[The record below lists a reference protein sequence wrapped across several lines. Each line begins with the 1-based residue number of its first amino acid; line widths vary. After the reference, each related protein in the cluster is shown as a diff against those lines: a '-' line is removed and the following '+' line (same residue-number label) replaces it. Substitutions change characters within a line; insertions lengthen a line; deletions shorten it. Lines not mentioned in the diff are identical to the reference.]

1 MWLVQM
7 PGDAEAVDAVDCVT
21 IDRTAIDGTEIELH
35 DRLVSHLFECG
46 MKLEAV
52 LSRDQ
57 VDAEDRRG
65 LQAVTHELDGA
76 IRTARRAAFARFE
89 RDPDPYYDFS

>member
-7 PGDAEAVDAVDCVT
+7 PGDAEATVAVDRTT
-21 IDRTAIDGTEIELH
+21 IDRTAIDRTAMEFQ

-46 MKLEAV
+46 MKLAAV

-57 VDAEDRRG
+57 VDAEGRRG
-65 LQAVTHELDGA
+65 LQEVIHELDGA
-76 IRTARRAAFARFE
+76 IRTVRHAAFARFE
-89 RDPDPYYDFS
+89 REPDPSYDFS